1 MYMLNMSKNVI
12 SIIKRGPCDVPSHLK
27 PRKLA
32 LYCDWMLTVD
42 TDTTVNIFTIAFLF
56 YGVT

>member
-1 MYMLNMSKNVI
+1 MLNMSKNVI